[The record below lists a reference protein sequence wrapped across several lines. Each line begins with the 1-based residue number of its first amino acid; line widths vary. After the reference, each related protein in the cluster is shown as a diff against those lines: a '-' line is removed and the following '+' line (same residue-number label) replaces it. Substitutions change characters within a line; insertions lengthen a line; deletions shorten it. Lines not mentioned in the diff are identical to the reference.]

1 MRPPGRSVFALRFP
15 QRRNNPT
22 YESISGNYVP
32 IPGLAPFPQ
41 RVAAFRHC
49 LSDAGGVFR
58 RLFTAYRGR
67 YRRPGQA
74 QHQVADFVAV
84 DCADIWAH
92 SSDASDKNPL
102 YWLRGIDCADRLAP
116 AQARAE
122 AKRHTDDSWQDA
134 FRRGILLADAKIT
147 PEERRDLVARLDTF
161 SPQIAVQVR
170 PLYQL
175 WRDGQTRQLQ
185 LVEERARYAKLQQSS
200 DSELET
206 LRQQE
211 LTLREQLELTTR
223 KLENLTDIERQL
235 SSRKPGGNFGS
246 EKVPEVIHDDP

>member
-1 MRPPGRSVFALRFP
+1 M
-15 QRRNNPT
+15 
-22 YESISGNYVP
+22 
-32 IPGLAPFPQ
+32 
-41 RVAAFRHC
+41 AAFRHC

-147 PEERRDLVARLDTF
+147 PEERRDWWRVSIPSARKSPFRSARCISSGATARPVSCSWWKSVPVTLSF
-161 SPQIAVQVR
+161 SSPAIAN
-170 PLYQL
+170 
-175 WRDGQTRQLQ
+175 WRHCVSR
-185 LVEERARYAKLQQSS
+185 
-200 DSELET
+200 
-206 LRQQE
+206 E

>member
-1 MRPPGRSVFALRFP
+1 MSQFLAWRRSL
-15 QRRNNPT
+15 
-22 YESISGNYVP
+22 SGWLLSG
-32 IPGLAPFPQ
+32 IACLTLAGCSAGFSPHTAEGT
-41 RVAAFRHC
+41 AA
-49 LSDAGGVFR
+49 
-58 RLFTAYRGR
+58 
-67 YRRPGQA
+67 PGQA

-147 PEERRDLVARLDTF
+147 PEERRDLVARLDTY

-211 LTLREQLELTTR
+211 LALREQLELTTR